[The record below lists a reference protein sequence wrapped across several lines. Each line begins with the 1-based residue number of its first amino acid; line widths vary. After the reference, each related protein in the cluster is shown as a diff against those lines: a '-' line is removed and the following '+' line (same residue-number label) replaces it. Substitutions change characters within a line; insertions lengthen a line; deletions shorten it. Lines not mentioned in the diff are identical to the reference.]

1 MKRFLRL
8 LLSWFDDESK
18 PPETRPEKLDK
29 IDWLQAFPFILIH
42 ILCFAV
48 IWVGFSWIAIGTG
61 LVLYFPRMFGLTAGY
76 HRYFSH
82 RSFETS
88 RVFQFVLAVLGNA
101 AAQRGPLWWAAHHRH
116 HHRFADQPQDE
127 HSPKQHGFWTSHI
140 LWFMKP
146 RNYPTQNNLVKS
158 WLNYPELVFLNR
170 YASLVP
176 FLMIVLL
183 FAFGELLRHTVPQ
196 SNTSGFQMAV
206 WGFCIPTVILF
217 NVTATI
223 NSLDHLIGS
232 QRYNTGDQ
240 SRNNWIL
247 AILSMGE
254 GWHNNHHHYPI
265 AARNGFF
272 WWEIDMTYY
281 ILKFLRSFGVL
292 WNLKGVSE
300 DKRKE
305 RLLKPQSA

>member
-1 MKRFLRL
+1 MVNFLSL
-8 LLSWFDDESK
+8 IISWIDDEAR

-29 IDWLQAFPFILIH
+29 IDWLQALPFIIVHL
-42 ILCFAV
+42 LCFGV
-48 IWVGFSWIAIGTG
+48 IWTGWSWTAVMTG
-61 LVLYFPRMFGLTAGY
+61 LVFYFLRMFGLTAGY

-82 RSFETS
+82 RSFQTS
-88 RVFQFVLAVLGNA
+88 RAFQMILAILGNA
-101 AAQRGPLWWAAHHRH
+101 SAQRGPLWWASHHRH

-127 HSPKQHGFWTSHI
+127 HSPVQQGFWISHV

-146 RNYPTQNNLVKS
+146 RNYHTVKS
-158 WLNYPELVFLNR
+158 RVKCWLGFPELVFLNR
-170 YASLVP
+170 FASIVP
-176 FLMIVLL
+176 LLMIVIL
-183 FAFGELLRHTVPQ
+183 FGVGEWLRYAIPQ
-196 SNTSGFQMAV
+196 SNTSGFQMLV

-223 NSLDHLIGS
+223 NSLDHMIGS
-232 QRYNTGDQ
+232 KRYDTGDQ
-240 SRNNWIL
+240 SRNNWVL

-281 ILKFLRSFGVL
+281 IL
-292 WNLKGVSE
+292 
-300 DKRKE
+300 
-305 RLLKPQSA
+305 LLL